1 MPTNSYDL
9 IVVGDDLAG
18 LCCAAL
24 CARRGLRTLVVTRED
39 QPARYT
45 LGPFKLPVEP
55 GAMPGRGTG
64 GAARV
69 VRELGLDHALK
80 RRARDVRTAVQIVGP
95 DLRIDLASDVAMQT
109 RELERETPPTA
120 ATTLAAWEAAA
131 AVAHAADHILDGED
145 AFPGVG
151 FFERRDVVKQA
162 ARAAEVAQTWW
173 ASVTSA
179 AAPVAA
185 ITRAAAAI
193 GGRAVDPAPI
203 AIARALEL
211 WRQGAPPLRGDG
223 TGIRELLLEKL
234 AAANGEVRTGSV
246 SELVQG
252 WSKITAVRLGSGEEL
267 GAGQVVAA
275 TSLAGVIEMFG
286 KKPPKGL
293 VELAEAQR
301 RIGWRYT
308 LNLVVDAAAVPEGMA
323 PTVLVLGDN
332 ETDAGGASNGA
343 NSDARDGFAIH
354 AGEADDQGRVLV
366 TIAAFL
372 PATDDEATGD
382 GPDTAKLAPRTA
394 VLRARLLA
402 ALDGVMPYFADHL
415 VLVHSP
421 HEAVAPIASGRG
433 SYEVGRGLPAVMPSV
448 WRGTLEGAAGLA
460 AAPYASGV
468 KNLTLASS
476 QVLTG
481 LGLEGDLVCGWNA
494 ARVACNVAGKKR
506 DYLKDEI
513 VTAS

>member
-24 CARRGLRTLVVTRED
+24 CARRGLRTLVLARED

-55 GAMPGRGTG
+55 GVMPGRGTG

-69 VRELGLDHALK
+69 VRELGLDHQLK

-95 DLRIDLASDVAMQT
+95 DLRIDLAQDVAAQT
-109 RELERETPPTA
+109 RELERETPATA
-120 ATTLAAWEAAA
+120 AATLAAWEGAA
-131 AVAHAADHILDGED
+131 AVAHAADQILDGED

-162 ARAAEVAQTWW
+162 ARAAEVAQAWW
-173 ASVTSA
+173 ASVAAA

-193 GGRAVDPAPI
+193 GGRAGDPAPI

-234 AAANGEVRTGSV
+234 TGANGELKTGNV
-246 SELVQG
+246 AELVQG
-252 WSKITAVRLGSGEEL
+252 WSKITAVKLASGEEL
-267 GAGQVVAA
+267 GAGQIVAA
-275 TSLAGVIEMFG
+275 TPIAHVIDLLG
-286 KKPPKGL
+286 KKPPKEL
-293 VELAEAQR
+293 VKLAEAQR
-301 RIGWRYT
+301 RLGWRYT

-323 PTVLVLGDN
+323 PTVLVLGDD
-332 ETDAGGASNGA
+332 EVADAGATGASH
-343 NSDARDGFAIH
+343 GFAIH

-366 TIAAFL
+366 TVAAFL
-372 PATDDEATGD
+372 PATDDEAA
-382 GPDTAKLAPRTA
+382 GPGPEMAKLAPRTA
-394 VLRARLLA
+394 ALRARLLA
-402 ALDGVMPYFADHL
+402 ALDGVMPYFDDHL
-415 VLVHSP
+415 MLMHSP
-421 HEAVAPIASGRG
+421 HEATAPVASGRA
-433 SYEVGRGLPAVMPSV
+433 SYDVGRGFPAVMPSV
-448 WRGTLEGAAGLA
+448 WSGTLEGAAGLA
-460 AAPYASGV
+460 AAPYPSGV

-481 LGLEGDLVCGWNA
+481 LGVEGDLVCGWNA

-506 DYLKDEI
+506 DYLKDEL

>member
-24 CARRGLRTLVVTRED
+24 CARRGLRTLVLGRED

-80 RRARDVRTAVQIVGP
+80 RRAREVRTTVQIVGP
-95 DLRIDLASDVAMQT
+95 DLRVDLAADVAVQT
-109 RELERETPPTA
+109 RELERETPATA
-120 ATTLAAWEAAA
+120 AATLAAWDGAT
-131 AVAHAADHILDGED
+131 AVAHAADAILDGED

-162 ARAAEVAQTWW
+162 ARAAEVAQAWW
-173 ASVTSA
+173 ATVGDA
-179 AAPVAA
+179 PAPVAA
-185 ITRAAAAI
+185 LTRAAAAI
-193 GGRAVDPAPI
+193 GGRAVDPAPL

-223 TGIRELLLEKL
+223 TGLRELLVEKL
-234 AAANGEVRTGSV
+234 TAANGELRTGNV

-252 WSKITAVRLGSGEEL
+252 WSKITAVRLSSGEEL

-275 TSLAGVIEMFG
+275 TPLANVVDLLG
-286 KKPPKGL
+286 KKPPRRL

-301 RIGWRYT
+301 RLGWRYT
-308 LNLVVDAAAVPEGMA
+308 LNLVIDAAAVPEGMA
-323 PTVLVLGDN
+323 PTVLVLGD
-332 ETDAGGASNGA
+332 TDADGVATSTG
-343 NSDARDGFAIH
+343 DARDGFAIH
-354 AGEADDQGRVLV
+354 AGEADDQGRVLITV
-366 TIAAFL
+366 AAFL
-372 PATDDEATGD
+372 PATDDEAAGP
-382 GPDTAKLAPRTA
+382 GPDLAALAPRA
-394 VLRARLLA
+394 AGLRARLLDV
-402 ALDGVMPYFADHL
+402 LDGVMPYFADHL
-415 VLVHSP
+415 VLLHSP
-421 HEAVAPIASGRG
+421 HEATAPITSGRG
-433 SYEVGRGLPAVMPSV
+433 TYEVPRGLPAMPPSV

-460 AAPYASGV
+460 AAPYATGM

-481 LGLEGDLVCGWNA
+481 LGTEGDLVCGWNA

-506 DYLKDEI
+506 DYLKDEL

>member
-24 CARRGLRTLVVTRED
+24 CARRGLRTLVLTRED
-39 QPARYT
+39 QPARYQ

-55 GAMPGRGTG
+55 CAMPGRSSG

-80 RRARDVRTAVQIVGP
+80 RRAREVRTAVQIVGP
-95 DLRIDLASDVAMQT
+95 DVRIDLASDAAVQT
-109 RELERETPPTA
+109 RELERETPTTA
-120 ATTLAAWEAAA
+120 AATLAAWDSAA
-131 AVAHAADHILDGED
+131 AVAHAADSILDGED

-151 FFERRDVVKQA
+151 FFERRDVVKQT
-162 ARAAEVAQTWW
+162 ARAAETAQTWW
-173 ASVTSA
+173 TSVTSA
-179 AAPVAA
+179 PAPVAA
-185 ITRAAAAI
+185 LTRAPSAI

-203 AIARALEL
+203 AVARALEL

-223 TGIRELLLEKL
+223 TGMRELLLERL
-234 AAANGEVRTGSV
+234 AAANGEVRTGTV

-252 WSKITAVRLGSGEEL
+252 WSKITAVRLASGEEL

-275 TSLAGVIEMFG
+275 SPLGAVIEMLG
-286 KKPPKGL
+286 KKPPKSL
-293 VELAEAQR
+293 VELAHAQR

-323 PTVLVLGDN
+323 PTVLVLGDDDGS
-332 ETDAGGASNGA
+332 DAG
-343 NSDARDGFAIH
+343 DARNGFAIH
-354 AGEADDQGRVLV
+354 AGEGDDQGRVLV
-366 TIAAFL
+366 TVAAFL
-372 PATDDEATGD
+372 PATDDEAAGE
-382 GPDTAKLAPRTA
+382 GPNAAELAPRTA
-394 VLRARLLA
+394 ALRARLLS

-415 VLVHSP
+415 VLMHSP
-421 HEAVAPIASGRG
+421 HEATAPVAGGRG
-433 SYEVGRGLPAVMPSV
+433 AYDVGRGLPAIMPSV

-460 AAPYASGV
+460 AAPYSTGV
-468 KNLTLASS
+468 KNLTLASG

-481 LGLEGDLVCGWNA
+481 LGIEGDLVCGWNA

-506 DYLKDEI
+506 DYLKDEL
-513 VTAS
+513 VTAT

>member
-55 GAMPGRGTG
+55 GPMPARGPG

-80 RRARDVRTAVQIVGP
+80 RRAREVRTAVQIVGP

-120 ATTLAAWEAAA
+120 AVTLSAWEGAT
-131 AVAHAADHILDGED
+131 AVAHAADAILDGED

-151 FFERRDVVKQA
+151 FFERRDVVKQV

-173 ASVTSA
+173 STVSGA

-193 GGRAVDPAPI
+193 GGRAVDPAPL

-234 AAANGEVRTGSV
+234 AAANGELRTGTV

-252 WSKITAVRLGSGEEL
+252 WSKITAVRLTSGEEL

-275 TSLAGVIEMFG
+275 TSLGRVIEMFG

-308 LNLVVDAAAVPEGMA
+308 LNLVLDAAALPEGMA
-323 PTVLVLGDN
+323 PTVLVLGEGDGN
-332 ETDAGGASNGA
+332 
-343 NSDARDGFAIH
+343 DARDGFAIH

-366 TIAAFL
+366 TVAAFL

-382 GPDTAKLAPRTA
+382 GPDTAKLAPRA
-394 VLRARLLA
+394 AALRTRLLG

-415 VLVHSP
+415 VLMHSP
-421 HEAVAPIASGRG
+421 HEAVAPVASGRG

-460 AAPYASGV
+460 AAPYATGV

-476 QVLTG
+476 QVLTC
-481 LGLEGDLVCGWNA
+481 LGVEGDLVCGWNA

>member
-1 MPTNSYDL
+1 
-9 IVVGDDLAG
+9 
-18 LCCAAL
+18 L
-24 CARRGLRTLVVTRED
+24 CARRGLRTLVITRED

-80 RRARDVRTAVQIVGP
+80 RRAREVRTAVQIVGP
-95 DLRIDLASDVAMQT
+95 DVRIDLAADAALQT
-109 RELERETPPTA
+109 RELERETPATA
-120 ATTLAAWEAAA
+120 AATLAAWDGAA
-131 AVAHAADHILDGED
+131 AVAHAADAILDGED

-162 ARAAEVAQTWW
+162 ARAAEVAHTWW
-173 ASVTSA
+173 ASVTAA

-185 ITRAAAAI
+185 LTRAAAAI

-203 AIARALEL
+203 AVARALEL

-223 TGIRELLLEKL
+223 TGMRELLLEKL
-234 AAANGEVRTGSV
+234 AAANGEVRTGAV
-246 SELVQG
+246 GELVQG
-252 WSKITAVRLGSGEEL
+252 WSKITAVRLASGEEL

-275 TSLAGVIEMFG
+275 TPLAELIEMLG
-286 KKPPKGL
+286 KKPPKSL
-293 VELAEAQR
+293 VELAAAQR

-323 PTVLVLGDN
+323 PTVLVLGDG
-332 ETDAGGASNGA
+332 TNGA
-343 NSDARDGFAIH
+343 DDDARDGFAIH

-366 TIAAFL
+366 TLAAFL
-372 PATDDEATGD
+372 PASDDEAGGD
-382 GPDTAKLAPRTA
+382 GPEPAKLAPRA
-394 VLRARLLA
+394 AALRARLLT
-402 ALDGVMPYFADHL
+402 ALDGVMPFFADHL
-415 VLVHSP
+415 VLLHSP
-421 HEAVAPIASGRG
+421 HEATPPVAGGRG
-433 SYEVGRGLPAVMPSV
+433 SYEVGRGLPAAMPSV
-448 WRGTLEGAAGLA
+448 WRGTLDGAAGLA
-460 AAPYASGV
+460 AAPYATGV
-468 KNLTLASS
+468 KHLTLASS

-481 LGLEGDLVCGWNA
+481 LGVEGDLVCGWNA

-506 DYLKDEI
+506 DYLKDEL